1 MRAISMG
8 NQLFVVLIAV
18 LAINTYNSTLAMA
31 AEPAITTYGER
42 NPQAPDQLN
51 LFSFLVGKWKGTGNT
66 RLEDGSHAQFE
77 LTWIGRYILNGM
89 AIADEIHSLAPDGK
103 PYLGIS
109 LRHFD
114 TKEDSWIIE
123 YLNISN
129 SFLRR
134 QVNPHSGNV
143 SVDAS
148 TIVVISGDAQ
158 TKIRER
164 YRVADKNHFTYS
176 TDMSRD
182 GGHSWDAVL
191 VEMTM
196 TRVD

>member
-1 MRAISMG
+1 MRAISAG
-8 NQLFVVLIAV
+8 NRLLVILIAV
-18 LAINTYNSTLAMA
+18 LAIDIRTATDAMA
-31 AEPAITTYGER
+31 IEPAITTYGER
-42 NPQAPDQLN
+42 NPQAPDQLS
-51 LFSFLVGKWKGTGNT
+51 LFSFLVGKWNGTGKT

-114 TKEDSWIIE
+114 TKADCWIIE
-123 YLNISN
+123 YLNVSN

-134 QVNPHSGNV
+134 QVNPHSGSV
-143 SVDAS
+143 SVDAG
-148 TIVVISGDAQ
+148 TVVIIAEDAQ

-164 YRVADKNHFTYS
+164 YRVADRSHFTYS

-182 GGHSWDAVL
+182 GGRSWDPVL

>member
-1 MRAISMG
+1 MAIES
-8 NQLFVVLIAV
+8 
-18 LAINTYNSTLAMA
+18 
-31 AEPAITTYGER
+31 AITTYGEK
-42 NPQAPDQLN
+42 NPQAPDQLDM
-51 LFSFLVGKWKGTGNT
+51 FSFLVGKWKGSGKT
-66 RLEDGSHAQFE
+66 RLEDGSYAHFE
-77 LTWIGRYILNGM
+77 LTWIGRYVLNGM
-89 AIADEIHSLAPDGK
+89 AIADEIHSLAPNGS

-109 LRHFD
+109 IRHFD
-114 TKEDSWIIE
+114 TRNDSWIVE
-123 YLNISN
+123 YLNVSN

-134 QVNPHSGNV
+134 QVNPKSGNV

-148 TIVVISGDAQ
+148 TIVVFSEDAQ

-164 YRVADKNHFTYS
+164 YTVADRNHFTYS

-182 GGHSWDAVL
+182 GGRCWDATL